1 MHENNF
7 EKQVKEKMDQLG
19 FNPTDAVWTR
29 VDLEINK
36 EKRKRRPLF
45 WIFFFS
51 GLILGAAGVYTV
63 MQMNIPSR
71 SKMPIQAKSI
81 ASHHENV
88 IKENPERQSRAVET
102 NLKRANTTS
111 SIFSGS
117 LGKKRD
123 QESVNNRSTLT
134 GNTDSN
140 VEGTKPAGN
149 NFEKDK
155 REPEIVDNK
164 ENEIGLSSNANKIAA
179 GDLAVVSDSK
189 QQKTD
194 KPLTT
199 DSISEIKSVVS
210 PNQKLKTS
218 PWSFAITATAGFSS
232 NNQSLFQSINAAN
245 SSYYA
250 YSPSNSFV
258 GGPSPSPYLPS
269 ELEPGFSFGAG
280 VMVNRKLSKRIAI
293 SSGLEY
299 HYYSTKIHTGSGLD
313 SSRFVYAANG
323 QVALVNSFYQ
333 GGQAQSYTNQYHFV
347 SLPLIL
353 TFQLNKSTKN
363 PINWE
368 AGFSFSWLLATNALH
383 FDPNAN
389 VYFKN
394 NQLFNKTQWNAVTAV
409 MVGFPVHTH
418 TFELGPQ
425 LQYGLSGL
433 LNTNTVNQGHLFYL
447 GLKMS
452 FIP

>member
-19 FNPTDAVWTR
+19 FDPTDTVWTR

-63 MQMNIPSR
+63 MQMNIPWGP
-71 SKMPIQAKSI
+71 KIPVQEKSI
-81 ASHHENV
+81 ASQPEDL
-88 IKENPERQSRAVET
+88 KKDNPKIEPPAFERNHTR
-102 NLKRANTTS
+102 NKTTS
-111 SIFSGS
+111 SESSGS
-117 LGKKRD
+117 LGKKKDR
-123 QESVNNRSTLT
+123 EAVNNRSTLS
-134 GNTDSN
+134 GNADSQ
-140 VEGTKPAGN
+140 VGGATTAGN
-149 NFEKDK
+149 NIQKNNT
-155 REPEIVDNK
+155 EPEIV
-164 ENEIGLSSNANKIAA
+164 ENREKDTSESSHVNQLAA
-179 GDLAVVSDSK
+179 GSLVVSDSK
-189 QQKTD
+189 QQKTE
-194 KPLTT
+194 KPQIN
-199 DSISEIKSVVS
+199 DSVSAIKSTAS
-210 PNQKLKTS
+210 PKQKLKTS

-245 SSYYA
+245 SSYYS
-250 YSPSNSFV
+250 YNPSNSST
-258 GGPSPSPYLPS
+258 GSPSPSPYLPS
-269 ELEPGFSFGAG
+269 GSEPGFSFGAG
-280 VMVNRKLSKRIAI
+280 IMANRKLSKRISI
-293 SSGLEY
+293 SSGLDY

-323 QVALVNSFYQ
+323 QATLVNSFYQ
-333 GGQAQSYTNQYHFV
+333 GGEAQSYTNQYHFI
-347 SLPLIL
+347 SLPLIFD
-353 TFQLNKSTKN
+353 FQLNKSTKN

-368 AGFSFSWLLATNALH
+368 AGFSFSWLLSTNALH

-394 NQLFNKTQWNAVTAV
+394 NQLFNKTQWNAITAV

-425 LQYGLSGL
+425 MQYGLSGL
-433 LNTNTVNQGHLFYL
+433 LNTNTVNQEHLFYL
-447 GLKMS
+447 GIKMS